1 MPMDSILL
9 LILFLSDYKFDN
21 INQLLEDLQEK
32 FEGLWSEINDLL
44 SDLNALVEGGMIDR
58 NGKIT
63 AEGFE
68 MIFEDEKLN
77 FISIA
82 MQNIERK
89 RIRHLLSL
97 IKWIPFVEGTTGT
110 CLGQILDA
118 LMDKSQKN
126 RQYWGDPAKSF
137 FVEKDLIK
145 MIQVGLITTQPGI
158 LQEFQITKLGRDIT
172 TKSRN

>member
-1 MPMDSILL
+1 MDSILL

-32 FEGLWSEINDLL
+32 FDEMWSGLNNLL
-44 SDLNALVEGGMIDR
+44 SDLNSLTEAGILDQD
-58 NGKIT
+58 GKIT

-158 LQEFQITKLGRDIT
+158 LQEFQITKLGRDIS